1 MLLEVANLDA
11 FYGDLQ
17 ALHGLDIEVDRGE
30 SVALVGANG
39 AGKTTFMRC
48 LAGLIEQKR
57 GGITFGGNDIS
68 RMPAEAIARR
78 GIALVPEGRM
88 LFPSLNVEENL
99 LMGALGQRPGY
110 WNLQRIFALFPLL
123 AERRRQMPN
132 NAVRRPA
139 GIGRDRPRDD
149 GQSRSSALRRDLA
162 RARTGGGRSD
172 LRFFRAHSCR
182 GRRHRRGRAR
192 RQARGVGDR
201 SHLLS
206 FGRTRHAAGAKPK
219 ARCRRADPRLFRHL
233 RRAL

>member
-99 LMGALGQRPGY
+99 
-110 WNLQRIFALFPLL
+110 
-123 AERRRQMPN
+123 
-132 NAVRRPA
+132 
-139 GIGRDRPRDD
+139 
-149 GQSRSSALRRDLA
+149 
-162 RARTGGGRSD
+162 
-172 LRFFRAHSCR
+172 
-182 GRRHRRGRAR
+182 
-192 RQARGVGDR
+192 
-201 SHLLS
+201 HLLS
-206 FGRTRHAAGAKPK
+206 FGRPRHAAGAKPK